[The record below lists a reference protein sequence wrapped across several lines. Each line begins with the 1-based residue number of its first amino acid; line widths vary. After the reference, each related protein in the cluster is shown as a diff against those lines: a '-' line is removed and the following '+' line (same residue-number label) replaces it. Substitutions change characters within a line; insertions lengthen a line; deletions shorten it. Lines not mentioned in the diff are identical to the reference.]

1 MVDFYDIYLIFII
14 CKVDIGVE
22 VNVIFKDDYD
32 RFNCSFQQIF
42 FGLIYYRIIVYG
54 GYVIKIF
61 GICLLY
67 VY

>member
-32 RFNCSFQQIF
+32 RFNCSF
-42 FGLIYYRIIVYG
+42 
-54 GYVIKIF
+54 
-61 GICLLY
+61 
-67 VY
+67 